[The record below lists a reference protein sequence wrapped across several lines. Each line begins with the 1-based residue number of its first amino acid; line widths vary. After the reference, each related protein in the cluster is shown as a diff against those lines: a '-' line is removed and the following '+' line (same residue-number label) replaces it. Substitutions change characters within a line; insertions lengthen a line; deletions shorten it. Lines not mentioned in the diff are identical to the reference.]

1 MRYKGS
7 KGVGS
12 VSKVKH
18 KSGKFLRAVMCLMGL
33 GALLGLL
40 VFFFRIW
47 SWEPAELSRGL
58 LLETARTLGCRLE
71 VQETKVRKFP
81 FPRVLW
87 GKTSLF
93 WGENTHA
100 QVESLG
106 AGPDLLSMA
115 MGRLRVSYLELTGLE
130 ASHDSWRKLLEGLWE
145 SMERNLQ
152 VPFFDLRLS
161 NGKIKTRLAGK
172 EQVLLSNLG
181 GRLNRRLSG
190 VEVRL
195 GFDLEGQG
203 KGLLLRGVVLQFSA
217 SGDLGSALKG
227 KVWVQEP
234 FFDLTAEIKG
244 LSLEGFDELL
254 LTSPPL
260 DLASSRSLLQVFQKA
275 LPIPPE
281 LWEPLEAGIVLD
293 LEVKIPGKSPD
304 LSRGSRQ
311 AQLRGRLKEG
321 KLLLP
326 APWGV
331 LEDLEAAFEISGDTL
346 ELFSLRAKA
355 VAGSLKGGSLRLG
368 LRSPERTLFAQA
380 WFEADLRQ
388 LHRILGEWVTEE
400 PLGMQIR
407 ALYKVGG
414 RARGK
419 LVLQGPGASPRVW
432 LEVQELDF
440 TARHKEFP
448 YAIAMGG
455 GSLFARPGEL
465 AFEGL
470 RGTLG
475 SSSFS
480 DLSGS
485 LDLSAEP
492 WLDLRVG
499 PCVLE
504 LEEIWAIL
512 QESKAAWGLPE
523 NLNSLEGRFKIREAE
538 INGPLL
544 EPRTWK
550 GRILAS
556 LEGRL
561 AQDLLGVQVEIKDAE
576 LELSQES
583 LSLRKAALD
592 VEGERL
598 YLEGDLPHWLN
609 EEKRGELL
617 VWGHIGP
624 EIWGILRKPLTD
636 LTGMNWRGLP
646 KAELLPSKFNWSP
659 EGVSIGAELA
669 WPDKMRVS
677 ANLLIGQGG
686 LKVRKLWVQDPETK
700 FVFSL
705 DEAPGTWELALKG
718 YISGSTLDFFTE
730 ENPLGR
736 GWVRGEAEIRKDPAG
751 SFVFDGEIMAE
762 AIPLARFLGGGPWA
776 LTQGRLLGKGS
787 GISLEGVRLTWMD
800 KEILLRGE
808 GSFWK
813 GVPQVRA
820 SLETMALGW
829 EELGEMTQELTTG
842 VGRNLVGSLGLRL
855 GQLRVGETSFRP
867 FHADLQL
874 DPSGSGLDLKYA
886 LLCGVTLSGRVQK
899 TEPLTWTLHP
909 VARAIHLKDFL
920 TCLGVS
926 SIGLTGKADLDGEI
940 RGEGFE
946 PHSMERASGSI
957 EMLLHQGEIQA
968 GTLWFRILE
977 VLKGL
982 PKFRDW
988 TEKAGPGGLGW
999 EKGRTNLELNE
1010 GNLRIKEL
1018 WLDGS
1023 LMQLL
1028 AQGDLDLLSGGLQM
1042 AILIEP
1048 KGIKSGGSKAS
1059 KPGRPLAALALEGSF
1074 QEPRV
1079 HMLQTGEI
1087 PKEFLKRLVRPQA
1100 PKSKTSSTKKTRGTP
1115 AK

>member
-1 MRYKGS
+1 
-7 KGVGS
+7 

-18 KSGKFLRAVMCLMGL
+18 KLGNLLRAVMCLMGL

-40 VFFFRIW
+40 VFSIRIW
-47 SWEPAELSRGL
+47 SWEPAQLSRGL
-58 LLETARTLGCRLE
+58 LLETARALGCRLE
-71 VQETKVRKFP
+71 VQETEVRKFP

-130 ASHDSWRKLLEGLWE
+130 ASHDSGRKLLEGLWA

-161 NGKIKTRLAGK
+161 NGKVNTRLAGE

-190 VEVRL
+190 VDLRL
-195 GFDLEGQG
+195 SFDLEGRG

-227 KVWVQEP
+227 KIRVQEP
-234 FFDLTAEIKG
+234 LLDLTAEIKG
-244 LSLEGFDELL
+244 LSRESFDEFL

-260 DLASSRSLLQVFQKA
+260 DLGSARSLLQVFQRA

-281 LWEPLEAGIVLD
+281 LWERLEAGIVLD
-293 LEVKIPGKSPD
+293 LEAKIPGKSQD
-304 LSRGSRQ
+304 LSRGSQQ

-326 APWGV
+326 SPWGV
-331 LEDLEAAFEISGDTL
+331 LKDLEAAFELSGDTL
-346 ELFSLRAKA
+346 ELSSLRAKA
-355 VAGSLKGGSLRLG
+355 GAGSLKSGSLRLG
-368 LRSPERTLFAQA
+368 LTSPEHNLFAQA

-388 LHRILGEWVTEE
+388 LHRILGEWLPEE

-419 LVLQGPGASPRVW
+419 LVLEGPGASPRVW
-432 LEVQELDF
+432 LEVQEFDF
-440 TARHKEFP
+440 VARHKEFP
-448 YAIAMGG
+448 YAIAIGG
-455 GSLFARPGEL
+455 GSLLARPGEL

-480 DLSGS
+480 ELSGS

-523 NLNSLEGRFKIREAE
+523 NLSSLEGRLKIREAE

-550 GRILAS
+550 GRAS
-556 LEGRL
+556 ASMEGRL
-561 AQDLLGVQVEIKDAE
+561 ARDLLGVQVEIKGAE

-583 LSLRKAALD
+583 LSLRKAGLD

-598 YLEGDLPHWLN
+598 YLEGDLLHWMN

-617 VWGHIGP
+617 LWGHIGP
-624 EIWGILRKPLTD
+624 ETWGILRKPLTE
-636 LTGMNWRGLP
+636 LTGINWRELP
-646 KAELLPSKFNWSP
+646 RAELLPSKFNWSP
-659 EGVSIGAELA
+659 EGVSVGAELA
-669 WPDKMRVS
+669 WADKMRVS
-677 ANLLIGQGG
+677 ANLLLGQGG
-686 LKVRKLWVQDPETK
+686 LKVRELWVQDPETRI
-700 FVFSL
+700 FFSL
-705 DEAPGTWELALKG
+705 DTAPGSWELGLKG

-736 GWVRGEAEIRKDPAG
+736 GWVSGEAKIKRDPAG
-751 SFVFDGEIMAE
+751 RFVLHGEIMAE
-762 AIPLARFLGGGPWA
+762 AIPLARFLEGGPWA
-776 LTQGRLLGKGS
+776 LIQGRLLGKGRE
-787 GISLEGVRLTWMD
+787 IFLEGARLTWMD

-813 GVPQVRA
+813 TGAQVRV
-820 SLETMALGW
+820 SLETVALGW
-829 EELGEMTQELTTG
+829 EELGEITQELTSG
-842 VGRNLVGSLGLRL
+842 VGTSLAGSLGLRL
-855 GQLRVGETSFRP
+855 GQLRVGEASFRP
-867 FHADLQL
+867 FHADLEL

-909 VARAIHLKDFL
+909 VARAIHLKEFL
-920 TCLGVS
+920 GCLGVT
-926 SIGLTGKADLDGEI
+926 SIGLSGKVDLDGEI

-957 EMLLHQGEIQA
+957 EMLLHKGEIQP
-968 GTLWFRILE
+968 GRLWLRILE

-982 PKFRDW
+982 PEFRDW
-988 TEKAGPGGLGW
+988 TKRAGPGGLGW
-999 EKGRTNLELNE
+999 DKGRTNLELNE

-1023 LMQLL
+1023 LMQVL
-1028 AQGDLDLLSGGLQM
+1028 AQGDLDLLSGGLHM
-1042 AILIEP
+1042 EILIEP

-1059 KPGRPLAALALEGSF
+1059 KPGRPLAALALEGSL

-1079 HMLQTGEI
+1079 HMLQPGEI

-1100 PKSKTSSTKKTRGTP
+1100 PTTKTSSNKKTRGTP